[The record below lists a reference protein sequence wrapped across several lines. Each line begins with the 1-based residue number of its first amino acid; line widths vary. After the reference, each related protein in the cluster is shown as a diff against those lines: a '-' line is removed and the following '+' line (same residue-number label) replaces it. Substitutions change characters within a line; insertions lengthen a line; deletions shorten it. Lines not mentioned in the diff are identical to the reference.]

1 MAQSQT
7 VQRAPRENGHGATT
21 SGQTINPTAWMVG
34 WKPLFISCAL
44 ILAADV
50 FLWFWNYA
58 FMFSAG
64 LNSASPEF
72 TRYYRSLFWG
82 EVLSLGLFAGVWF
95 GWLIRTG
102 REVIKQPCE
111 RAEEVRRIAI
121 LWSLIG
127 ATSFSIY
134 LEASFWPNWDGSWH
148 QTMVRDTALTPTHIP
163 MFYFFFPLSVILALG
178 SYIYGRFRIPAVY
191 GADKGFPWSFFLLIS
206 AAVLESMAVAA
217 NEWGHSL
224 WISEEIFSVPFHW
237 PFVIYGWLASG
248 MFAVWGETIVRLF
261 EIEKAEE
268 AAAPDTL
275 GTSLRRQV
283 VTD

>member
-1 MAQSQT
+1 MAQSQA
-7 VQRAPRENGHGATT
+7 VQQPSRENGHSATT
-21 SGQTINPTAWMVG
+21 SGRSVNPTDWMVG
-34 WKPLFISCAL
+34 WKPLFWVCGL
-44 ILAADV
+44 VMAANV

-58 FMFSAG
+58 FMFTAG
-64 LNSASPEF
+64 LNSASWEF
-72 TRYYRSLFWG
+72 TLYYRTLFWG
-82 EVLSLGLFAGVWF
+82 ELLVIGVTAGIWF

-102 REVIKQPCE
+102 REIVDQPCE

-127 ATSFSIY
+127 ATSLSIY
-134 LEASFWPNWDGSWH
+134 MGASFWPNWDGSWH

-163 MFYFFFPLSVILALG
+163 MFYFFFPLMVILALG
-178 SYIYGRFRIPAVY
+178 SYLYGRFRIPALY
-191 GADKGFPWSFFLLIS
+191 GRDKRFPWSFFLLIS
-206 AAVLESMAVAA
+206 AAVLECMAVAL

-248 MFAVWGETIVRLF
+248 MFAVWGETILRLF

-268 AAAPDTL
+268 VAGTTEAPAFHSHAAAD
-275 GTSLRRQV
+275 
-283 VTD
+283 

>member
-1 MAQSQT
+1 MA
-7 VQRAPRENGHGATT
+7 AN
-21 SGQTINPTAWMVG
+21 I
-34 WKPLFISCAL
+34 
-44 ILAADV
+44 
-50 FLWFWNYA
+50 FLWFWNYN

-72 TRYYRSLFWG
+72 TMYYRSLFWG
-82 EVLSLGLFAGVWF
+82 QVIVLGVFTGMWY

-102 REVIKQPCE
+102 REMLGKPCE

-121 LWSLIG
+121 LWSIIG
-127 ATSFSIY
+127 VTSLSIY
-134 LEASFWPNWDGSWH
+134 IEASFWPNWDGSWH

-163 MFYFFFPLSVILALG
+163 MFYFFFPLSVSLAVG
-178 SYIYGRFRIPAVY
+178 AYIYGRFRIPALY
-191 GADKGFPWSFFLLIS
+191 SRDKGFPWSFFLLIS
-206 AAVLESMAVAA
+206 AAVLECMTVAA

-237 PFVIYGWLASG
+237 PFVVYGWLASG

-268 AAAPDTL
+268 AAGSNAPFQSHMAAD
-275 GTSLRRQV
+275 
-283 VTD
+283 

>member
-1 MAQSQT
+1 MAQSQA
-7 VQRAPRENGHGATT
+7 VRQRPKDDDRSLTT
-21 SGQTINPTAWMVG
+21 TGRSANPTDWLVG
-34 WKPLFISCAL
+34 WKPLFWSCGL
-44 ILAADV
+44 VMAANI
-50 FLWFWNYA
+50 FLWFWNYF

-72 TRYYRSLFWG
+72 TLYYRTLFWG
-82 EVLSLGLFAGVWF
+82 ELIVLGVFTGVWY

-102 REVIKQPCE
+102 REMAGQPCE

-127 ATSFSIY
+127 ATSLSVYI
-134 LEASFWPNWDGSWH
+134 EASFWPNWDGSWH

-178 SYIYGRFRIPAVY
+178 SYLYGRFRIPALY
-191 GADKGFPWSFFLLIS
+191 GRDKGFPWSFFLLIS
-206 AAVLESMAVAA
+206 AAVLECMAVAA

-224 WISEEIFSVPFHW
+224 WISEEIFAVPFHW
-237 PFVIYGWLASG
+237 PFTIYGWLAAG
-248 MFAVWGETIVRLF
+248 MFAVWGETLLRLF

-268 AAAPDTL
+268 LADTEASRQPHMAAD
-275 GTSLRRQV
+275 
-283 VTD
+283 

>member
-1 MAQSQT
+1 MAQSQA
-7 VQRAPRENGHGATT
+7 VQRAPKENGHSST
-21 SGQTINPTAWMVG
+21 STGTSVNPTDWMVG
-34 WKPLFISCAL
+34 WRPLFWSCAL
-44 ILAADV
+44 IMAANI

-58 FMFSAG
+58 YMFTAG
-64 LNSASPEF
+64 LNSASMEF
-72 TRYYRSLFWG
+72 SMYYRSLFWG
-82 EVLSLGLFAGVWF
+82 EVLTLGIFTGIWF

-102 REVIKQPCE
+102 RELVGKPCE

-127 ATSFSIY
+127 ATSLTVY
-134 LEASFWPNWDGSWH
+134 LMASFWPNWDGSWH

-163 MFYFFFPLSVILALG
+163 MFYFFFPLSVTLAVG
-178 SYIYGRFRIPAVY
+178 TYIYGRFRIPALY
-191 GADKGFPWSFFLLIS
+191 APDKGFPWSFFLLIS
-206 AAVLESMAVAA
+206 AAVLECMTVAA

-237 PFVIYGWLASG
+237 PFVVYGWLASG
-248 MFAVWGETIVRLF
+248 MFAVWGETIIRLF

-268 AAAPDTL
+268 ASRTDT
-275 GTSLRRQV
+275 SFQRQA

>member
-7 VQRAPRENGHGATT
+7 VQRAPKENGRSVT
-21 SGQTINPTAWMVG
+21 STGTSANPTDWMVG
-34 WKPLFISCAL
+34 WKPLFWSCAL
-44 ILAADV
+44 IMAANV
-50 FLWFWNYA
+50 FLWFWNYNFA
-58 FMFSAG
+58 FTAG
-64 LNSASPEF
+64 LNSAGAEF

-82 EVLSLGLFAGVWF
+82 EVISLGIFTGVWY

-102 REVIKQPCE
+102 RELVGQPCE

-121 LWSLIG
+121 LWSIIG
-127 ATSFSIY
+127 ATSLSIY

-163 MFYFFFPLSVILALG
+163 MFYFFFPLSVTLAVG
-178 SYIYGRFRIPAVY
+178 AYIYGRFRIPAVY
-191 GADKGFPWSFFLLIS
+191 GRDKGFPWSFFLLIT
-206 AAVLESMAVAA
+206 AAVLECMTVAA

-237 PFVIYGWLASG
+237 PFVVYGWLASG
-248 MFAVWGETIVRLF
+248 MFAVWGETIIRLF

-268 AAAPDTL
+268 ASRTDT
-275 GTSLRRQV
+275 SFQRQA